1 MRAGRG
7 ARTSR
12 PHAHRTPG
20 CARVR
25 AGPTGNDGRVPRTR
39 RSDCTGPGIARVRR
53 GRGFAYVDASGGRVG
68 DPATIDRIRA
78 LAIPPAWREVWICA
92 DPRGHIQATGIDA
105 AGRKQYRY
113 HDDWRRRR
121 DQAKFDAMVA
131 FARALPALR
140 RRVAR
145 DLTGSGE
152 LDRARVLACAAR
164 LLDVGLFRIG
174 SDDYAAQNETYGLTT
189 LLKSHV
195 HVEPA
200 GLLFDFPAK
209 HGVRRVQRVCDAD
222 VRPVIVALKRRRGG
236 GEELLAWRRPGGAHA
251 GGRGRAWVDV
261 KADDVN
267 AYLKE
272 AADGDFT
279 AKDFRT
285 WNATALCAVGLAV
298 RAQQATSRTSRR
310 RLVKAAVEEVATYLG
325 NTPAVARGSYVDPRV
340 IDRFEE
346 GLTVAAALA
355 EDAREEVED
364 GEPVPEQSVSERVR
378 RAVLDLIAGEDDAPG
393 VEELET
399 PLAA

>member
-1 MRAGRG
+1 
-7 ARTSR
+7 
-12 PHAHRTPG
+12 
-20 CARVR
+20 
-25 AGPTGNDGRVPRTR
+25 VPRTR
-39 RSDCTGPGIARVRR
+39 RADCSGPGIARLRR
-53 GRGFAYVDASGGRVG
+53 GRGFAYVDARGQRVT
-68 DPATIDRIRA
+68 DEPTIDRIRA
-78 LAIPPAWREVWICA
+78 LAIPPAWSDVWICT

-145 DLTGSGE
+145 DLAADDDDAGGLGE
-152 LDRARVLACAAR
+152 VRVLACAVR

-174 SDDYAAQNETYGLTT
+174 GEDYAAENETYGLTT

-195 HVEPA
+195 RVERD

-222 VRPVIVALKRRRGG
+222 VRPVIAALKRRRGG
-236 GEELLAWRRPGGAHA
+236 GEELLAWRRPGADGARA
-251 GGRGRAWVDV
+251 AWVDV

-272 AADGDFT
+272 AAGGDFS

-285 WNATALCAVGLAV
+285 WNATALCAVALSV
-298 RAQQATSRTSRR
+298 RAQDASSRTSRR
-310 RLVKAAVEEVATYLG
+310 RLVKAAVDEIATFLG

-340 IDRFEE
+340 IDRFDE

-355 EDAREEVED
+355 AQHEGIEKD
-364 GEPVPEQSVSERVR
+364 EPVPEQNVSERVR
-378 RAVLDLIAGEDDAPG
+378 RAVLDLIAGDEDAPG
-393 VEELET
+393 VDAVEA
-399 PLAA
+399 LAA